1 MRCPSCMAENVATRR
16 RFCVQCGAPLPVVC
30 ANCGFENEPAA
41 RFCGGCGK
49 PLSEADIPKPA
60 SGSGPPRIDG
70 AERRQLTVMF
80 CDLVGSTALASRLD
94 PEDLREVIGAYHKCV
109 ADTIARYD
117 GFIARYMGDGV
128 LVYFGYPQAH
138 EHDAEQAVRAGL
150 AIVEAVRRVPIK
162 EILQVRIG
170 LATGIAVVGDLIG
183 SGLAQE
189 QAVIGETPNLA
200 ARLQALAGNDEIVIP
215 ENTRRMVGNLFDY
228 QCLGELEIK
237 GLAAHILAFRVVRES
252 QVGSRFEAL
261 RVSETR
267 LVGREEE
274 IELLQRRWEQIKSGA
289 GSVVLI
295 SGEPGIGKSRLAEA
309 FRESLEGEPFT
320 RLRYFCSPHHQDSAV
335 FPFIRQL
342 ERAAG
347 FERDDTPS
355 MKLDRLEALVAKNTP
370 AEVDLPLLAE
380 LLSVPVGNRYPALEL
395 TPPRKK
401 EKTFEA
407 LLRLLAGLARQ
418 QHVLM
423 LFEDLHWADPT
434 SRELLDLTV
443 DQIEA
448 MPVLLIA
455 TFRPEYR
462 SPWTGQPHVTT
473 LSLRR
478 LRRGESSELVRGI
491 IGAAGVS
498 REVVEEIVERTDGV
512 PLFLEELTKAILES
526 AVTESKLLAIPA
538 TSATVPATL
547 HASLLARLDRLGPA
561 AKEVAQ
567 IGAAIGR
574 EFSYELLAAAAQ
586 RTDTELHDALGRLL
600 DAGLVFRRGIP
611 PHATFL
617 FKHTLV
623 RDTAYSTLLRDHR
636 RRLHTQ
642 AGTALEKSFPEI
654 VEAQPEVLAHHFS
667 EGGLADKAAR
677 YWLRAGKNATARS
690 ANLEAIEHLRRGI
703 EAVGHLPGG
712 SPIDRLELDLQFVLG
727 PCLIATQG
735 PIADAALVTFERARE
750 LCERL
755 QGPPEHLD
763 VLYWLAVMRGVR
775 GELREALQATAA
787 GVDLA
792 KARGDM
798 PALINFLRGSAL
810 ALILMGRP
818 VEALARTEEA
828 VEIFNASDDRI
839 RTAARSAGQDA
850 GAAGLAVMAWA
861 LWFLGYPDRARAQ
874 MAAALER
881 ANAIAHPHTQA
892 YCLYYASILYV
903 LRREFA
909 VARLHAE
916 RCLTLSDEHAFRL
929 WGSLARIVSGICASL
944 LSPSAVNLEELKVEL
959 DNHGRRGHRMG
970 ITALYALLG
979 RALLQQ
985 RLPDVLSGT
994 VGEAQKI
1001 ARETN
1006 EQLFEAELCR
1016 LKARAV
1022 LMGEPTETSFDT
1034 HTMLEHALALARG
1047 QNARSIELLLARD
1060 LAELW
1065 RDQGKRAEARDLLA
1079 SIYSWFTEG
1088 LDTADLKEAKAL
1100 LEELG

>member
-1 MRCPSCMAENVATRR
+1 
-16 RFCVQCGAPLPVVC
+16 L
-30 ANCGFENEPAA
+30 
-41 RFCGGCGK
+41 
-49 PLSEADIPKPA
+49 
-60 SGSGPPRIDG
+60 
-70 AERRQLTVMF
+70 
-80 CDLVGSTALASRLD
+80 
-94 PEDLREVIGAYHKCV
+94 LR
-109 ADTIARYD
+109 
-117 GFIARYMGDGV
+117 
-128 LVYFGYPQAH
+128 
-138 EHDAEQAVRAGL
+138 VR
-150 AIVEAVRRVPIK
+150 V
-162 EILQVRIG
+162 G
-170 LATGIAVVGDLIG
+170 LATGIAIVGDLIG
-183 SGLAQE
+183 SGAAQE
-189 QAVIGETPNLA
+189 QSVIGETPNLA

-228 QCLGELEIK
+228 ESLGELEIK
-237 GLAAHILAFRVVRES
+237 GLAAPIRAFRVVRES

-261 RVSETR
+261 HVSESR

-274 IELLQRRWEQIKSGA
+274 IELLRRRWEQIKSGA

-309 FRESLEGEPFT
+309 FRESLEGEPFI
-320 RLRYFCSPHHQDSAV
+320 RLRYFCSPHRQDSAF
-335 FPFIRQL
+335 FPFIQQL

-355 MKLDRLEALVAKNTP
+355 MKLDRLEALVAKNAP
-370 AEVDLPLLAE
+370 AEVDLPLLAG
-380 LLSVPVGNRYPALEL
+380 LLSVAVGNRYPALEL
-395 TPPRKK
+395 TPQRKK

-407 LLRLLAGLARQ
+407 LLRQLAGLARQ
-418 QHVLM
+418 QNVLM

-443 DQIEA
+443 EQVEG

-455 TFRPEYR
+455 TFRPEYQ

-478 LRRGESSELVRGI
+478 LGRGESGELVRGI

-498 REVVEEIVERTDGV
+498 GEVVEEIVERTDGV
-512 PLFLEELTKAILES
+512 PLFLEELTKAVLES
-526 AVTESKLLAIPA
+526 AVIGSKLFPIPA

-574 EFSYELLAAAAQ
+574 DFSYELLAACAQ
-586 RTDTELHDALGRLL
+586 RADTELHDALGRLL

-611 PHATFL
+611 PQATFL

-636 RRLHTQ
+636 RRLHVL
-642 AGTALEKSFPEI
+642 AGTALEKNFAEI

-667 EGGLADKAAR
+667 EGGLADKAAG

-690 ANLEAIEHLRRGI
+690 ANLEAIEHLRRGL

-712 SPIDRLELDLQFVLG
+712 SLIDRLELDLQFVLG

-775 GELREALQATAA
+775 GELREALQATTA

-792 KARGDM
+792 KTRGDK

-818 VEALARTEEA
+818 AEALAHTEEA
-828 VEIFNASDDRI
+828 VEIFNESDDRT

-861 LWFLGYPDRARAQ
+861 LWFLGYPDRATAQ
-874 MAAALER
+874 MTAALER
-881 ANAIAHPHTQA
+881 AYAIAHPHTQA

-909 VARLHAE
+909 VARLHAG
-916 RCLTLSDEHAFRL
+916 RCLSLSDEHAFRL
-929 WGSLARIVSGICASL
+929 WGSLARIVSGSCASL
-944 LSPSAVNLEELKVEL
+944 LDPSCVNLEELRAEL

-985 RLPDVLSGT
+985 RQPDVLLGT

-1022 LMGEPTETSFDT
+1022 LMVEPAGASFDAYT
-1034 HTMLEHALALARG
+1034 TLEHALAVARG
-1047 QNARSIELLLARD
+1047 QNAKSIELLLARD

-1065 RDQGKRAEARDLLA
+1065 RDQGRRAEAHNLLA

-1088 LDTADLKEAKAL
+1088 FDTPDLKEAKAL